1 MLASKDFAD
10 GHYQSTPQ
18 HGIRA
23 FGRVYSAWAY
33 GQTVSYL
40 TMKDQDNTTFI
51 VVPGVQVPD
60 GRRVSHVAIYV
71 HEPPSCNFANRYPD
85 LNSWLRERWEGGYV
99 NNWDA
104 NDMIALLN
112 TWQKG
117 DISIIRDGGDYEKAL
132 KSIKAKA
139 LIMPSKTDLYFP
151 VSPPPSNCESTT
163 DTVKAGGQRNGSVA
177 PQRC

>member
-1 MLASKDFAD
+1 
-10 GHYQSTPQ
+10 
-18 HGIRA
+18 
-23 FGRVYSAWAY
+23 
-33 GQTVSYL
+33 
-40 TMKDQDNTTFI
+40 

-60 GRRVSHVAIYV
+60 GRRVSYIAIHV
-71 HEPPSCNFANRYPD
+71 HDPPLWNFSNRYPD
-85 LNSWLRERWEGGYV
+85 LNSFLRERWEGGYI

-117 DISIIRDGGDYEKAL
+117 DISIVRDGGDYEKAL
-132 KSIKAKA
+132 KSIKAKG

-151 VSPPPSNCESTT
+151 VSLPSSSRESTT
-163 DTVKAGGQRNGSVA
+163 DTIKAGGQRNRSVP

>member
-10 GHYQSTPQ
+10 GHYQSTPH

-23 FGRVYSAWAY
+23 FGRVYSAWA
-33 GQTVSYL
+33 
-40 TMKDQDNTTFI
+40 FI

-60 GRRVSHVAIYV
+60 GRRVSHVAIHIHV
-71 HEPPSCNFANRYPD
+71 PSLWNFANRYPD
-85 LNSWLRERWEGGYV
+85 LNSFIRERWEGGYV

-132 KSIKAKA
+132 KSIKAKG

-151 VSPPPSNCESTT
+151 VSPPPSNHEST
-163 DTVKAGGQRNGSVA
+163 
-177 PQRC
+177 QRC